1 MTGVKPGQRLWLKVE
16 PMDGAVLR
24 SKTDTKFLLLAK
36 NATFS
41 MFEEEN
47 MVDEFDFGSPLVHAG
62 MVVPGDAGQEELR
75 KGFLRL
81 LDEAKSSAS
90 YVENKPVY
98 IEFVCIRGS
107 FDTDDMVTI
116 YPDTLKARE
125 KW

>member
-16 PMDGAVLR
+16 PIDGTVSR

-36 NATFS
+36 NAAFS
-41 MFEEEN
+41 MFEED
-47 MVDEFDFGSPLVHAG
+47 DEFDFGSPPVHAG
-62 MVVPGDAGQEELR
+62 MVEPGDPGQEELR
-75 KGFLRL
+75 QGFLRL

-98 IEFVCIRGS
+98 IEFVCVRAS
-107 FDTDDMVTI
+107 FDTEDMVTI
-116 YPDTLKARE
+116 YPDTLKARK